1 MKKILF
7 SIFCLIAVIIANAG
21 TNFPL
26 YKGVWANDNAE
37 AVITDSICIFYSK
50 EDSTMQA
57 VLEIPS
63 AGILHSTVF
72 SPDGSVSFP
81 GNVKPLEM
89 SKSENLLVICGQRLK
104 KVEDIETVKPYEMK
118 KCESAFDV
126 GRCLQE
132 WQMGVA
138 YGDND
143 GMPYCEVNTNRHM
156 FVYLIN
162 GNMVYIRAA
171 AARSNNK
178 GTLFFQNIRMMKN
191 KNTGEF
197 TCEIYPNNLS
207 IVQNDLEIDNSKF
220 QPNTCTFNPD
230 GGIYWSLISFSP
242 DVIELNGCGDK
253 YTFTRQ
259 TVDSNMKEWIKY
271 VPYSKDLYFPHL

>member
-1 MKKILF
+1 MKKIVF
-7 SIFCLIAVIIANAG
+7 SIFCLVAVIIANAG
-21 TNFPL
+21 TNFPT
-26 YKGVWANDNAE
+26 YKGVWANDSAE

-50 EDSTMQA
+50 VDSTMQA
-57 VLEIPS
+57 VLEVPS

-81 GNVKPLEM
+81 VDVKPLEM
-89 SKSENLLVICGQRLK
+89 SKSEDMLVIRGQRLK
-104 KVEDIETVKPYEMK
+104 KVEEIETVKPYDMK

-138 YGDND
+138 YGNND

-156 FVYLIN
+156 FVYLVN
-162 GNMVYIRAA
+162 ANMVYIRAA

-191 KNTGEF
+191 NNTGEF
-197 TCEIYPNNLS
+197 TCVIYPNNLS

-253 YTFTRQ
+253 YTFTRH
-259 TVDSNMKEWIKY
+259 TGDSNLQEWIKY
-271 VPYSKDLYFPHL
+271 EPYSKDLHFPHQ

>member
-1 MKKILF
+1 MKKIAF
-7 SIFCLIAVIIANAG
+7 SIFCLIVAIIANAG
-21 TNFPL
+21 TNFSS

-50 EDSTMQA
+50 VDSTMQA
-57 VLEIPS
+57 VLEVPN

-81 GNVKPLEM
+81 ENVKPLEM
-89 SKSENLLVICGQRLK
+89 SKFGGMLVICGQHLK

-126 GRCLQE
+126 GECLQE

-138 YGDND
+138 YGNND

-162 GNMVYIRAA
+162 PNMVYIRAA
-171 AARSNNK
+171 AARSNNN

-197 TCEIYPNNLS
+197 TSEIYQNNLS
-207 IVQNDLEIDNSKF
+207 ILQNDLKIDNSKF

-230 GGIYWSLISFSP
+230 GGIYWSLISFSS

-271 VPYSKDLYFPHL
+271 VPYSNDLHFPYL